1 MICSYY
7 YSLSY
12 YSFILS
18 FVVRGYSVVPASA
31 NHAAILVCSG
41 VIVTG
46 SSFIRIQLTYCDPS
60 GLVMSSDLYSILF
73 ICISI
78 KGIA

>member
-18 FVVRGYSVVPASA
+18 FVVRGYSVVPALD
-31 NHAAILVCSG
+31 NHAAIPSCSG

-60 GLVMSSDLYSILF
+60 GLVTSSDLYTDIVIVLDD
-73 ICISI
+73 
-78 KGIA
+78 